1 MRLRRRGRR
10 AYLDTWRLLR
20 FGPLEFFKLPIK
32 DEGAG
37 SHIVFVNVIT
47 AILSSIARSNKIKR
61 VSLAISP
68 LIYPLWF
75 VEDSLSNISQKGLI
89 PWLPLPMMDKDLIDA
104 AKEIGLEKFLPKIKE
119 IYKTNFKKKR
129 ISRNQTLSLCQAAIK
144 TRKKI
149 MVTVGTKNIHDILD
163 SLNH

>member
-1 MRLRRRGRR
+1 MV
-10 AYLDTWRLLR
+10 
-20 FGPLEFFKLPIK
+20 
-32 DEGAG
+32 G
-37 SHIVFVNVIT
+37 SCEYTIPEINIPVKNRQIDFT
-47 AILSSIARSNKIKR
+47 
-61 VSLAISP
+61 
-68 LIYPLWF
+68 
-75 VEDSLSNISQKGLI
+75 DSLSNIYQKKLI